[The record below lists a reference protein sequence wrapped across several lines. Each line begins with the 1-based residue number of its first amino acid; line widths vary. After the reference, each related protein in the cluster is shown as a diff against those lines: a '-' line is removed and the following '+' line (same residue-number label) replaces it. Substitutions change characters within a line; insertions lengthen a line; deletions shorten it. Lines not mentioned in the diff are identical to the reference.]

1 MSGLASIKPGKST
14 GGVSMETTAKRGM
27 GWLPDYPDFRDY
39 TVGSDQ
45 ILPMLKKARLL
56 QGARKV
62 PEKVDLRAWCSPI
75 EDQGELG
82 SCTAHAGVGI
92 VEYFEKRA
100 FGKHL
105 NASRLFLYKVTRN
118 LLTWTGDTGAFLR
131 TTMGALVLF
140 GVPPEKHWPYN
151 IADFEKE
158 PPAFCYAYAQ
168 NYQAISYYRL
178 DPTGTSK
185 EELLK
190 RIKTSLAE
198 GLPSMF
204 GFTVYDCVSQADKDG
219 RIPFPSPG
227 EKVLG
232 GHAVAAMGYDD
243 KMKIKN
249 SEPGGKTTTGA
260 FLIRNSWGKAWG
272 DAGYGWLPYD
282 YVLKGLADDWWSL
295 VKSEWIDTGEF
306 GMK

>member
-1 MSGLASIKPGKST
+1 MDIMS
-14 GGVSMETTAKRGM
+14 KRGM

-39 TVGSDQ
+39 TVENERISP
-45 ILPMLKKARLL
+45 ILKKARLL
-56 QGARKV
+56 QATRKV
-62 PEKVDLRAWCSPI
+62 PEKVDLRSWCSPI

-82 SCTAHAGVGI
+82 SCTAQAGVGI

-100 FGKHL
+100 FGRHM

-118 LLTWTGDTGAFLR
+118 LLKWTGDTGAFLR

-140 GVPPEKHWPYN
+140 GIPPEKYWPYKT
-151 IADFEKE
+151 ADFEKE

-178 DPTGTSK
+178 DPPGTSK
-185 EELLK
+185 EELLR
-190 RIKTSLAE
+190 RIKTNLAG

-204 GFTVYDCVSQADKDG
+204 GFTVYDSISQSGKDG
-219 RIPFPSPG
+219 RIPLPSHG
-227 EKVLG
+227 EKFLG
-232 GHAVAAMGYDD
+232 GHAVVAVGYDD
-243 KMKIKN
+243 RMKIKN
-249 SEPGGKTTTGA
+249 NEPGGTTTTGA
-260 FLIRNSWGKAWG
+260 LLIRNSWGKAWG
-272 DAGYGWLPYD
+272 EEGYGWLPYD

-306 GMK
+306 GIK